1 MKKSGLIIL
10 LSLMG
15 AVHCLASD
23 TLVIKDFS
31 NEWLYFNP
39 KSENYQPLVEPEKF
53 KGNTLH
59 FKVERSGIG
68 DDYLQVI
75 GKNVLSIF
83 NGKRLID
90 IVQSDT
96 FMLPLQNLSP
106 NAVGQF
112 PITLYAK
119 DIDPETVQAKIV
131 RLANIDSSPISNVA
145 VSYKRERSSFSE
157 FLVFSLLIL
166 TAIGAA
172 LYNYFPRVSIE
183 YLKVSRAFSIRESEE
198 NLLKSRPLSLVNIYF
213 YTFFSLLCGLVFL
226 SLFHLAKL
234 QVPGFNRIYINTIW
248 YGLWLWLQISF
259 AVLFWLLL
267 KLLLIYNI
275 ARLFQL
281 GSFSPNHFFNYV
293 RILLITLLCSI
304 AVLVLNFFTLSIVN
318 PVSYNTFLLTLLV
331 VFGLTVL
338 MIYLKL
344 MGASGLKSLHLF
356 SYLCSTELVP
366 YGIILSLG
374 ISQAI

>member
-1 MKKSGLIIL
+1 M
-10 LSLMG
+10 
-15 AVHCLASD
+15 
-23 TLVIKDFS
+23 
-31 NEWLYFNP
+31 
-39 KSENYQPLVEPEKF
+39 
-53 KGNTLH
+53 
-59 FKVERSGIG
+59 
-68 DDYLQVI
+68 
-75 GKNVLSIF
+75 
-83 NGKRLID
+83 
-90 IVQSDT
+90 
-96 FMLPLQNLSP
+96 
-106 NAVGQF
+106 
-112 PITLYAK
+112 
-119 DIDPETVQAKIV
+119 
-131 RLANIDSSPISNVA
+131 
-145 VSYKRERSSFSE
+145 
-157 FLVFSLLIL
+157 
-166 TAIGAA
+166 
-172 LYNYFPRVSIE
+172 
-183 YLKVSRAFSIRESEE
+183 SRAFSIREAEE